1 MTSAL
6 SAHPREAAGATA
18 AGHTD
23 AALPLSCSQLRVNL
37 GGRTV
42 LDDISLDIEAGSVTV
57 LLGPNGAGKTTLV
70 KSLLGVLP
78 LASGSVEARG
88 ERAYVPQRSEMEWD
102 FPATAHDVVMLGL
115 IRKLSRWRS
124 PGKEHYKAVAHALSK
139 VRMDAMKDRPI
150 GEMSGGQRQRVM
162 IARALVLEPSVLL
175 LDEPFTGLDM
185 PSQELLSDLFVSL
198 AREGCAVVM
207 STHDLTHALH
217 VADRVVLLNRR
228 VIADAPPSELRDP
241 ELWRETF
248 RVSEH
253 SPLLTHVASAVDAES
268 KDH

>member
-78 LASGSVEARG
+78 LAGGFSFAWCEAACGAFGSA
-88 ERAYVPQRSEMEWD
+88 W
-102 FPATAHDVVMLGL
+102 
-115 IRKLSRWRS
+115 
-124 PGKEHYKAVAHALSK
+124 AV
-139 VRMDAMKDRPI
+139 D
-150 GEMSGGQRQRVM
+150 SGGDR
-162 IARALVLEPSVLL
+162 
-175 LDEPFTGLDM
+175 
-185 PSQELLSDLFVSL
+185 
-198 AREGCAVVM
+198 
-207 STHDLTHALH
+207 HDC
-217 VADRVVLLNRR
+217 VG
-228 VIADAPPSELRDP
+228 
-241 ELWRETF
+241 
-248 RVSEH
+248 
-253 SPLLTHVASAVDAES
+253 
-268 KDH
+268 